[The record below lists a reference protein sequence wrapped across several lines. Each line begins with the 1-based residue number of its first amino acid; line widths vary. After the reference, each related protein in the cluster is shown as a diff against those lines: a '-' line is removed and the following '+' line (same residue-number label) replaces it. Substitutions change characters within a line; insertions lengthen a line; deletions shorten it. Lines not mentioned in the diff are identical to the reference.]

1 LSGASQHAG
10 QFLLLKRRSPLKDL
24 PPASNVLTSMRS
36 QVSTKDSSAEK
47 VLPMRFRGPK
57 SIFSTIATVALLTCS
72 AATGASQDSPRS
84 VDAGDS
90 PAGIWIGAAQ
100 LNAHEVPFRLE
111 VAGSGDQVRAALING
126 KEKSAASSGSY
137 ANEHMILHFDYYAN
151 TLDATV
157 EHGTLTG
164 TFGGRGR
171 SVSVTARLNGKIPVA
186 DANPPR
192 IGALWEIGVE
202 NGAKGEHTWKLK
214 VRQTGPSVN
223 AVIERIDGD
232 TGNLYGIWRDGAFTV
247 SHFTAAGPN
256 FVVLRPQPDGTLQVE
271 TAAHGGAI
279 QTFTAHRVSPV
290 QTMALEST
298 DDPLHHTFL
307 KNPDEPLKF
316 RFPDLNGKL
325 VSSEDSEFAGK
336 ALIVSIGG
344 SWCPNCQDEAP
355 FLEELYRKYH
365 SRGLEIVELSFEES
379 SQLPDPVRLRA
390 VIRRYGI
397 TYPVLL
403 AGTPDQLS
411 ERFPHVKNLDCWPT
425 TFFVGK
431 DGLVKAIHTGYAGP
445 ATGGDNHALE
455 SGVTAQVER
464 LLAGKATSPQSRAIQ
479 VAQKQ

>member
-1 LSGASQHAG
+1 MVIQES
-10 QFLLLKRRSPLKDL
+10 
-24 PPASNVLTSMRS
+24 
-36 QVSTKDSSAEK
+36 
-47 VLPMRFRGPK
+47 K
-57 SIFSTIATVALLTCS
+57 SLFSFVVTGALLTCS
-72 AATGASQDSPRS
+72 TLSVWAQGFAGNAVASDSPS
-84 VDAGDS
+84 GT
-90 PAGIWIGAAQ
+90 WIGAAQ
-100 LNAHEVPFRLE
+100 LNSHDVPFRLE
-111 VAGSGDQVRAALING
+111 IAGNGDQVKAALING
-126 KEKSAASSGSY
+126 KERSAASNGSY
-137 ANEHMILHFDYYAN
+137 ANGHLTLHFDYYAN
-151 TLDATV
+151 TLDATL
-157 EHGTLTG
+157 EHGTLSG
-164 TFGGRGR
+164 TFGGRGH
-171 SVSVTARLNGKIPVA
+171 SVPVTAALHGKLPAA
-186 DANPPR
+186 DANPPHL
-192 IGALWEIGVE
+192 AAQWDVAVE
-202 NGAKGEHTWKLK
+202 NGAKGEHTWKLRI
-214 VRQTGPSVN
+214 RQVGPSVN

-290 QTMALEST
+290 QTVALEST
-298 DDPLHHTFL
+298 DDPLHHTYL

-365 SRGLEIVELSFEES
+365 SRGLEIVELGFEES